1 MICAAVIRSG
11 WCREGKGGKGGR
23 GRYGGKGGGG
33 WRLAALKYFQIQ
45 KCDLVTSEG
54 LCPMRVT

>member
-11 WCREGKGGKGGR
+11 WCREGKGGKGGK

-33 WRLAALKYFQIQ
+33 WRLAALKYF
-45 KCDLVTSEG
+45 LSY
-54 LCPMRVT
+54 